1 MAIKQSV
8 KSTAKTTGAR
18 RGRPPQNKSAK
29 VAKTTKSVGRPPAAK
44 AVKTAISASSNNS
57 VSFDLQSQLEIQQK
71 AIETQLLM
79 TQEISQLRQQLSAG
93 GSGDSSALLAEIA
106 QLRKENKELREK
118 SARPDKSSS
127 TVTVTSPVDAPAP
140 KRRGRI
146 PNAEKAAAAAA
157 QAAAVAPKRRGRI
170 PNAEKA
176 AAAAAQAA
184 AVAPKRRGRIPNA
197 EKAAA
202 AAAKAAA
209 VAPKRRGRIPNAEKA
224 AAAAAKAAAVA
235 PKRRGRIPNAEKA
248 AAAAAKAA
256 AVAPKR
262 RGRIPNAEK
271 AAAAAAAM
279 KATAKVPAKRGRKP
293 KAVVAAA
300 PIAAAPAARKNAKG
314 SKSSLWQAAASS
326 DIKRTYKSCW
336 PVVFKIEEWNQKNPN
351 KLAKISQTMLNKS
364 GVNFSRAK
372 GFIETYANVVQDY
385 HDQIGLNKANS
396 GKFNEVYEFIRS
408 SLGKGRKL

>member
-1 MAIKQSV
+1 MAIKQSA
-8 KSTAKTTGAR
+8 KSKTTGAR
-18 RGRPPQNKSAK
+18 RGRPPQNKSAT
-29 VAKTTKSVGRPPAAK
+29 VAKTTKAVGRPRAAK
-44 AVKTAISASSNNS
+44 AVNATISAPSNNS

-93 GSGDSSALLAEIA
+93 GSGDSSALLAEVA
-106 QLRKENKELREK
+106 QLRKENKELRENA
-118 SARPDKSSS
+118 ARLDKPFS
-127 TVTVTSPVDAPAP
+127 TEAAPVDAPAP

-146 PNAEKAAAAAA
+146 PNAEKAAAAAV
-157 QAAAVAPKRRGRI
+157 QAAAAAPKRRGRIPNAEKAAAAAAQAVAAAPKRRGRI

-184 AVAPKRRGRIPNA
+184 AAAPKRRGRIPNA

-202 AAAKAAA
+202 AAAQ
-209 VAPKRRGRIPNAEKA
+209 A
-224 AAAAAKAAAVA
+224 AAA
-235 PKRRGRIPNAEKA
+235 
-248 AAAAAKAA
+248 
-256 AVAPKR
+256 APKR

-279 KATAKVPAKRGRKP
+279 KAADKVPAKRGRKP
-293 KAVVAAA
+293 KAVIEAA

-314 SKSSLWQAAASS
+314 SKNSLWQAAASS

>member
-8 KSTAKTTGAR
+8 KTKTTGAR
-18 RGRPPQNKSAK
+18 RGRPPQNKAAK
-29 VAKTTKSVGRPPAAK
+29 VAKTTKAVGRPRAAK
-44 AVKTAISASSNNS
+44 AVTVTASSNNS
-57 VSFDLQSQLEIQQK
+57 ASFDLQSQLEIQQK

-118 SARPDKSSS
+118 ATHPAFSPEA
-127 TVTVTSPVDAPAP
+127 TPVDAPAP

-202 AAAKAAA
+202 AAAQAAA

-224 AAAAAKAAAVA
+224 AAAAAQAAAVA

-248 AAAAAKAA
+248 AAAAAQAA

-279 KATAKVPAKRGRKP
+279 KATDKVPAKRGRKP

-314 SKSSLWQAAASS
+314 SKNSLWQAAASS

>member
-8 KSTAKTTGAR
+8 KTKTTGAR
-18 RGRPPQNKSAK
+18 RGRPPQNKAAK
-29 VAKTTKSVGRPPAAK
+29 VAKTTKAVGRPRAAK
-44 AVKTAISASSNNS
+44 AVTVTASSNNS
-57 VSFDLQSQLEIQQK
+57 ASFDLQSQLEIQQK

-118 SARPDKSSS
+118 ATHPAFSPEA
-127 TVTVTSPVDAPAP
+127 TPVDAPAP

-202 AAAKAAA
+202 AAA
-209 VAPKRRGRIPNAEKA
+209 
-224 AAAAAKAAAVA
+224 
-235 PKRRGRIPNAEKA
+235 
-248 AAAAAKAA
+248 
-256 AVAPKR
+256 
-262 RGRIPNAEK
+262 
-271 AAAAAAAM
+271 AM
-279 KATAKVPAKRGRKP
+279 KATDKVPAKRGRKP

-314 SKSSLWQAAASS
+314 SKNSLWQAAASS

>member
-1 MAIKQSV
+1 MAIKQSA
-8 KSTAKTTGAR
+8 KSKTTGAR
-18 RGRPPQNKSAK
+18 RGRPPQNKSAT
-29 VAKTTKSVGRPPAAK
+29 VAKTTKAVGRPRAAK
-44 AVKTAISASSNNS
+44 AVNATISAPSNNS

-79 TQEISQLRQQLSAG
+79 TQEISHLRQQLSAG
-93 GSGDSSALLAEIA
+93 GSGDSSALLAEVA
-106 QLRKENKELREK
+106 QLRKENKELRENA
-118 SARPDKSSS
+118 ARLDKPFS
-127 TVTVTSPVDAPAP
+127 TEATPVDAPAP

-146 PNAEKAAAAAA
+146 PNAEKAAAAAV
-157 QAAAVAPKRRGRI
+157 QAAAAAPKRRGRI

-184 AVAPKRRGRIPNA
+184 AAAPKRRGRIPNA

-202 AAAKAAA
+202 AAAQAAA
-209 VAPKRRGRIPNAEKA
+209 AAPKRRGRIPNAEKA
-224 AAAAAKAAAVA
+224 AAAAAQAAAAA

-248 AAAAAKAA
+248 AAAAAQAA
-256 AVAPKR
+256 AAAPKR

-279 KATAKVPAKRGRKP
+279 KAADKVPAKRGRKP
-293 KAVVAAA
+293 KAVIEAA

-314 SKSSLWQAAASS
+314 SKNSLWQAAASS